1 MGERETN
8 VSISIVVI
16 VSMITVISIVAIVID
31 IVVVV
36 IILDAV
42 VVVVVALLLL
52 LLEKSVNTLFI
63 MTECS
68 LVICHLVPTTEP
80 RIVSRIVLLR
90 KLSQHDYSQY

>member
-1 MGERETN
+1 MR
-8 VSISIVVI
+8 I
-16 VSMITVISIVAIVID
+16 IT
-31 IVVVV
+31 
-36 IILDAV
+36 V

-90 KLSQHDYSQY
+90 KLSQYGYSQY